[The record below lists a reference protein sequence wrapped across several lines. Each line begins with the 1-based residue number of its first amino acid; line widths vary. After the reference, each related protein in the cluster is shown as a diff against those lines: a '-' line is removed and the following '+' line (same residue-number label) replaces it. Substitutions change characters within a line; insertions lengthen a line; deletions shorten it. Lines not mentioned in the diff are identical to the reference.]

1 MKCTDRPKSIIF
13 WDIIHY
19 DKLRMLNVYLKVM
32 VCHNLSYK
40 KTALD
45 VHEFDDVKLTHTD
58 PNIKN
63 VAAMLIFLTN

>member
-45 VHEFDDVKLTHTD
+45 VHEFDE
-58 PNIKN
+58 
-63 VAAMLIFLTN
+63 